1 MEVGEGGRL
10 RALRLA
16 ALRGAPGAFGATLEE
31 DAARPARDWEM
42 LGGGPGA
49 VFVAG
54 DWEGM
59 AGVYLP
65 EDGDPVLWGMWV
77 APPARRH
84 GAGRALAEAVIGWA
98 RDRALERVTL
108 SVSDAAPEAERL
120 YAALGFAP
128 TGAAR
133 PLESDPSLTQRE
145 LALALEPPVRRI
157 ETERLVLRVYEPT
170 ELDALH
176 ALRDH
181 ESAVRWLCDD
191 PSTIEDSRARLAR
204 RIGLRRFALTGDGIG
219 FAVDRDG
226 VVVGDA
232 SLALTSAE
240 HRQGELGYIVHPDHQ
255 GHGYAT
261 EAAAAVL
268 DLAFDVFGLHR
279 VVGRTEP
286 RNVAS
291 ARVLE
296 RLGMRREG
304 LLVENELVKGEW
316 QSEAIYALRQSQS
329 RLRK

>member
-1 MEVGEGGRL
+1 MTTR
-10 RALRLA
+10 
-16 ALRGAPGAFGATLEE
+16 
-31 DAARPARDWEM
+31 
-42 LGGGPGA
+42 
-49 VFVAG
+49 
-54 DWEGM
+54 
-59 AGVYLP
+59 
-65 EDGDPVLWGMWV
+65 
-77 APPARRH
+77 
-84 GAGRALAEAVIGWA
+84 
-98 RDRALERVTL
+98 
-108 SVSDAAPEAERL
+108 
-120 YAALGFAP
+120 
-128 TGAAR
+128 
-133 PLESDPSLTQRE
+133 
-145 LALALEPPVRRI
+145 
-157 ETERLVLRVYEPT
+157 
-170 ELDALH
+170 
-176 ALRDH
+176 
-181 ESAVRWLCDD
+181 
-191 PSTIEDSRARLAR
+191 STIEDSRARLAR

-255 GHGYAT
+255 GRGYANK
-261 EAAAAVL
+261 AAAAVL

-286 RNVAS
+286 GVAS